1 MRPMKR
7 AVVAAAIVAA
17 LALFAGDA
25 RAVAPGFDVFQTDP
39 EQNVFKFTGKYAIPA
54 GFFTPDSQPFEGYV
68 NFGGEQLFTFMGN
81 QVGNAD
87 TVVERTGEATP
98 GPNGTAGDAAPIELR
113 ALSLVSMAPIEV
125 VTSQGT
131 QLWDVHVRESA
142 SRPSTGSIK
151 LTQSDPAG
159 GTLDSQITV
168 YPTFTFTRLSDGAT
182 KVLDVGALPDG
193 QRPDDPITAQGTPW
207 RLGCVAPALN
217 VPALNAGFCGG
228 QPPAGGTPLTLE
240 QGPGLQQGIRP
251 ATARLEHF
259 ACYTAPTGRKFKQ
272 RSVTLTDQFGSRTT
286 RVLRGTA
293 VCNPARKAKEPAVVN
308 KRDHLRCYQVDRG
321 PVVGTTVL
329 LRNQFGPFEADVRE
343 PNTLCLPSTKQ
354 IVTGKKPPKPPRKQV
369 FKLDHFQ
376 CYSIEPSGAFKA
388 RTVGITDQCGKRKVT
403 IGKPFRLCAPVSKN
417 RSKVRN
423 PVQHLVCYRARPA
436 KKVSKNLSIHN
447 QFGGELTKTRRVDQL
462 CVPTLKVV
470 RKL

>member
-1 MRPMKR
+1 MKR
-7 AVVAAAIVAA
+7 AVVAAAVAA

-113 ALSLVSMAPIEV
+113 ALSLVSIAPIEV

-228 QPPAGGTPLTLE
+228 QPPAGGTVLTIE
-240 QGPGLQQGIRP
+240 QGPGLQHGIRP
-251 ATARLEHF
+251 ASARLEHF
-259 ACYTAPTGRKFKQ
+259 ACYTAPTSRKFRQ
-272 RSVTLTDQFGSRTT
+272 RSVTLSDQFDRRTAN
-286 RVLRGTA
+286 VLKGTL
-293 VCNPARKAKEPAVVN
+293 VCNPARKAGEPAVVN

-321 PVVGTTVL
+321 PATGVTVL
-329 LRNQFGPFEADVRE
+329 LRNQFGPFQATVRE
-343 PNTLCLPSTKQ
+343 PNRLCLPSTKQ
-354 IVTGKKPPKPPRKQV
+354 VVKGKKPPGAPAKKP
-369 FKLDHFQ
+369 FTLDHFQ
-376 CYSIEPSGAFKA
+376 CYAIKADGDFKE
-388 RTVGITDQCGKRKVT
+388 RTRVVIDQFGKRKVVV
-403 IGKPFRLCAPVSKN
+403 GRPLQLCAPAVKN
-417 RSKVRN
+417 GTSVHN
-423 PVQHLVCYRARPA
+423 PVEHLVCYKARAA
-436 KKVSKNLSIHN
+436 KGVKKHLSIHN
-447 QFGGELTKTRRVDQL
+447 QFGRELTTTRRVDQL